1 MTTDIFK
8 GLIMLNKTRY
18 KALQHMRKRNNS
30 LSEHS
35 WSSCNP
41 KGPDLSSILQSLCIS
56 MWTLHAGF
64 FLLRVQTLHVTF
76 LWCLLSGCVM
86 FPIFLY
92 SLWSF
97 STLTPSPWPV
107 LGLVLLKFVS
117 PPVNGEPFLSIVTNY
132 LLKWDFWI
140 KSANA
145 PQGPFF

>member
-30 LSEHS
+30 LSERS

-41 KGPDLSSILQSLCIS
+41 KGTCPPLFFSLFAFLCEHY
-56 MWTLHAGF
+56 MLGF
-64 FLLRVQTLHVTF
+64 FFLGSRLCTFPVVYVVRLCDVSHLFILTLVFLRPCPLP
-76 LWCLLSGCVM
+76 LACPGSGSAQV
-86 FPIFLY
+86 FP
-92 SLWSF
+92 
-97 STLTPSPWPV
+97 
-107 LGLVLLKFVS
+107 
-117 PPVNGEPFLSIVTNY
+117 PPVNGELFLSIVTNY

-145 PQGPFF
+145 PQGPLF

>member
-41 KGPDLSSILQSLCIS
+41 KGTCPPFFSLFAFLCEHY
-56 MWTLHAGF
+56 MLGF
-64 FLLRVQTLHVTF
+64 FFRVQTLHVTF

-97 STLTPSPWPV
+97 STLTP
-107 LGLVLLKFVS
+107 LTL
-117 PPVNGEPFLSIVTNY
+117 TNY